1 MGRTTEATLISV
13 VRSKGSIS
21 LNGSIRKTIKQSS
34 TAADISDALQS
45 AKIISFQCDE
55 VNWL

>member
-13 VRSKGSIS
+13 VRSKGSIL
-21 LNGSIRKTIKQSS
+21 LNGSIRKAIKQSS
-34 TAADISDALQS
+34 TAADISDALQL

-55 VNWL
+55 VN

>member
-13 VRSKGSIS
+13 VRSKRSIS

-55 VNWL
+55 VN